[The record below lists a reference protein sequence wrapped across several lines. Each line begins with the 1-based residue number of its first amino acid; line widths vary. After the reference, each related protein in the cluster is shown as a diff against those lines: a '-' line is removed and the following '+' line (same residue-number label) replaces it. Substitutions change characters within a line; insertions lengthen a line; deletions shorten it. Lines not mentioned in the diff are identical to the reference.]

1 MDDNANLEKIT
12 KTKLLMTDGKSRRG
26 GEGEGEDLMS
36 RTQLRFG
43 TPSASPRALFLSR
56 MRHYI
61 N

>member
-26 GEGEGEDLMS
+26 GEGEDLMS

>member
-12 KTKLLMTDGKSRRG
+12 KTKLLMTDGESRRG
-26 GEGEGEDLMS
+26 REGEDLMS